1 MSILTVFIPTLPPG
15 LNQTYKTGKGN
26 FYKSS
31 EAKEWQ
37 AQASLIIGA
46 EAGHQNWVDD
56 SKFYEIELF
65 IQNSR
70 HDTDAFI
77 KLVMDTLTQKLGF
90 DDKRIKKIISEKIT
104 STEKG
109 LTIRLSPYEQKNS

>member
-1 MSILTVFIPTLPPG
+1 MSILIVFIPMLPPG

-37 AQASLIIGA
+37 AQAALLIGA

-56 SKFYEIELF
+56 SKFYEVELT

-77 KLVMDTLTQKLGF
+77 KLVIDTLAQKLGF
-90 DDKRIKKIISEKIT
+90 DDKRIKKITSEKIV
-104 STEKG
+104 SKEKG
-109 LTIRLSPYEQKNS
+109 ITIRLTHYGEK